1 MTTLP
6 FGFDAV
12 TMRECDPVQQQKRQ
26 DFLEWLYECS
36 GRQERGDWTYTG
48 LYEEYLKNEA
58 ARLNEEPCH

>member
-1 MTTLP
+1 MTTLIS
-6 FGFDAV
+6 GNDAV
-12 TMRECDPVQQQKRQ
+12 AMRECDPVVQQKRQ

-48 LYEEYLKNEA
+48 LYEEFLKSEA